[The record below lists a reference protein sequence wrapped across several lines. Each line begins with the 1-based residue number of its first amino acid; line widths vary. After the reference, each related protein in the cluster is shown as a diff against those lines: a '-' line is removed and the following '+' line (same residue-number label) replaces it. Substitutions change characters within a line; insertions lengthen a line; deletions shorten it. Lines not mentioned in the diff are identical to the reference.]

1 MVWKSLLSKLKLKH
15 ITVQELFAA
24 LRCNSKKK
32 RKEEKAGCIVFV
44 ATQKC
49 PFSFYKPKPRERF
62 VGEFLGNRLTHSED
76 EFFKTHRTNSQ
87 KSGCQAIK
95 KKRKN
100 EPPKSKTACCEP
112 GSHHKIL
119 SWRTTAERS
128 ETDQM
133 NRRYNA
139 KTSNCRNNCDIIV
152 YTFSSVL
159 NQ

>member
-1 MVWKSLLSKLKLKH
+1 MSLKMSLGCISPAEDGPWCPLNMVWKSLLSKLKLKH

-95 KKRKN
+95 KKKKKWTSQKQDGMLWARFS
-100 EPPKSKTACCEP
+100 PQDF
-112 GSHHKIL
+112 IL
-119 SWRTTAERS
+119 E
-128 ETDQM
+128 
-133 NRRYNA
+133 
-139 KTSNCRNNCDIIV
+139 NNCWEIWNRSDEQKI
-152 YTFSSVL
+152 
-159 NQ
+159 